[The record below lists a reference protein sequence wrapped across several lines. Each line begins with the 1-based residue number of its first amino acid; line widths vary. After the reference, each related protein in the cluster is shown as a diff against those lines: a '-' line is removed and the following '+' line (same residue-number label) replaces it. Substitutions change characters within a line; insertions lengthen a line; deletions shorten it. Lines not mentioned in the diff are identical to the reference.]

1 MAFSESRRSIEY
13 NKMSAN
19 LFFNYLYTAD
29 AAQTTTLTV
38 SGEQQDAAPAGIT
51 AINETVVVHVTP
63 AELNA
68 LMVVNEQGG
77 TGGYGYPE
85 VVLDWASVSSL
96 NPKWTSFM
104 TVGASGVAPVDF
116 NDSEN
121 SAKKT
126 LQKVFAA
133 ETFEFITNSTS
144 PLLTIPPEAVQNVD
158 YSGAIELKR
167 GATVLSADQ
176 MAGDTAILGAAITAN
191 TGELS
196 GDDKKAVRGLFLQSL
211 AAGRYKQSTTTA
223 PAGSDLPADASP
235 GFNFQ
240 NNDMVT
246 FYTKLN
252 LTKTRTFVKAGD
264 DDTVEGTVG
273 MKFKVDGV
281 DVTIGDG
288 NTADDS
294 VASDVKTW
302 TVKWE
307 LKVTGG
313 GV

>member
-1 MAFSESRRSIEY
+1 LAFSESRLSIEY

-38 SGEQQDAAPAGIT
+38 SGEQQDAEPAGIT
-51 AINETVVVHVTP
+51 GYNETVVVHVTP

-68 LMVVNEQGG
+68 LMVVNDQAGG

-85 VVLDWASVSSL
+85 VVLDWGSVSSL
-96 NPKWTSFM
+96 DAKWTSFM
-104 TVGASGVAPVDF
+104 ATQPAGVAPVDY

-121 SAKKT
+121 GVKKT

-133 ETFEFITNSTS
+133 ETFTFETNSTS

-167 GATVLSADQ
+167 GGTVLSPTQ
-176 MAGDTAILGAAITAN
+176 MAGDSAILGAAITAN
-191 TGELS
+191 TGELT

-264 DDTVEGTVG
+264 DATVEGSAG

-294 VASDVKTW
+294 VASDVRTW

-313 GV
+313 V

>member
-1 MAFSESRRSIEY
+1 
-13 NKMSAN
+13 MSAN

-29 AAQTTTLTV
+29 ASQTTTLTV
-38 SGEQQDAAPAGIT
+38 SGEQQDTEPAGIT
-51 AINETVVVHVTP
+51 GINETVVVHVTP

-68 LMVVNEQGG
+68 LMVVNDQAGG
-77 TGGYGYPE
+77 SGGYGYPE

-96 NPKWTSFM
+96 NAMWTSFM
-104 TVGASGVAPVDF
+104 AVGAAPIDF
-116 NDSEN
+116 NDSE
-121 SAKKT
+121 SGVKKT
-126 LQKVFAA
+126 LQKVFAT

-167 GATVLSADQ
+167 GATTLSPTG
-176 MAGDTAILGAAITAN
+176 MAGASAILGEPITAN
-191 TGELS
+191 TGELT

-235 GFNFQ
+235 GFNFL

-246 FYTKLN
+246 FYTRLN
-252 LTKTRTFVKAGD
+252 LTKSRTFVKASD
-264 DDTVEGTVG
+264 DDTVEGSAG

-294 VASDVKTW
+294 VASDVKAW